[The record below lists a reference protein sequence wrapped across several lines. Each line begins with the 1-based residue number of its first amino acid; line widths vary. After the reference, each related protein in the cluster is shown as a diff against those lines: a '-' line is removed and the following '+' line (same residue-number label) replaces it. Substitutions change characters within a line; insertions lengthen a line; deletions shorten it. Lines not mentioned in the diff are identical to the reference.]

1 MSTLSNL
8 NSRLTNLNDQK
19 NSLKSSLNIYNQR
32 KKDIEGLIRTLT
44 NVVDNNY
51 GIVNR
56 YASSIANNISGAIK
70 GSGCVVSIETSV
82 SDGKEKESS
91 SDGNIVSALN
101 GLRSELNQVNT
112 KINNLNADLTS
123 VNNQISNT
131 RTDITNE
138 KIRLAREAARKAE
151 EEARKKAEEL
161 KKLAEQLA
169 KNA

>member
-8 NSRLTNLNDQK
+8 NSRLKNLNVQK
-19 NSLKSSLNIYNQR
+19 DSLKSSLNIYNQR
-32 KKDIEGLIRTLT
+32 KRDIEGLIRTLT

-51 GIVNR
+51 GAVNR

-70 GSGCVVSIETSV
+70 GSGCVVSIGTSV
-82 SDGKEKESS
+82 SDGKEKGSS

-101 GLRSELNQVNT
+101 DLRSELNQVNT

-123 VNNQISNT
+123 VNNQVSNT

-169 KNA
+169 KNS